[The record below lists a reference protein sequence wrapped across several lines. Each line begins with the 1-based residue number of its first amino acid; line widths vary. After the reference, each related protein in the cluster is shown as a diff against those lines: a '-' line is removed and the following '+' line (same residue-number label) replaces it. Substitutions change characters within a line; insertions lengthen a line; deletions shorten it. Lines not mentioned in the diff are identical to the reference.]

1 MTNFKEKI
9 NDMTLTELEK
19 EYKIVKQRNKS
30 DNIDRSNLENWIR
43 DLEKIKEKKES
54 EKLISNKFL
63 KGLGLETQ

>member
-43 DLEKIKEKKES
+43 DLEKRKERICVS
-54 EKLISNKFL
+54 LCI
-63 KGLGLETQ
+63 